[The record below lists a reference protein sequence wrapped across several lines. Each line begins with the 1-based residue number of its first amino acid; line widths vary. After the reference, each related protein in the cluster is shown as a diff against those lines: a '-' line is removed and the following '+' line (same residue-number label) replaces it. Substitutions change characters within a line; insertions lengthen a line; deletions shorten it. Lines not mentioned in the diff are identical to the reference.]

1 MTKKL
6 SVTELQSFLNLF
18 EEYLTQLGYATH
30 TLSGYRKD
38 IYEYFHFVYDKQIDF
53 SDADHK
59 TIREYFGDLKKRGL
73 TNSTLARRLSSI
85 KRFYKY
91 LIRNGYSDKERVILM
106 RTPKKDEKLV
116 DVLLLSNIDKIL
128 SMDDKGDFTIFRDKL
143 MLLFLYATG
152 LRVSEL
158 SSLTIE
164 MIAEKNKMIKV
175 LGKGNKQREIPI
187 LDVLFED
194 WQKYLSVRS
203 RIMRENAKSH
213 SYIFI
218 NRFGAKISDRSI
230 RNSMKRLI
238 VKSDT
243 HIDFSPHTLRHTFA
257 THLLDND
264 ADIRG
269 IQELLGHE
277 SISTTQKYTHVAT
290 SKLFEVYKKFHPH
303 S

>member
-1 MTKKL
+1 MIKKI
-6 SVTELQSFLNLF
+6 SVDELQVLLNQF

-30 TLSGYRKD
+30 TLSSYRKD
-38 IYEYFHFVYDKQIDF
+38 IYEYFHFIYDKNIDF

-59 TIREYFGDLKKRGL
+59 TVREYFSELKRRNI
-73 TNSTLARRLSSI
+73 TNATLARTLSSI

-91 LIRNGYSDKERVILM
+91 LIRNGHSDKNRIILM

-116 DVLLLSNIDKIL
+116 DVLLLSDVDKIL
-128 SMDDKGDFTIFRDKL
+128 NMDDKGDFTVFRDKL

-152 LRVSEL
+152 FRVSEL
-158 SSLTIE
+158 ASLTVD
-164 MIAEKNKMIKV
+164 MISEKNQMIKV
-175 LGKGNKQREIPI
+175 TGKGSKQREVPI

-194 WQKYLSVRS
+194 WEKYLFHRA
-203 RIMRENAKSH
+203 RIMRENSKNHDS
-213 SYIFI
+213 IFI
-218 NRFGAKISDRSI
+218 NRFGDRISDRSI

-238 VKSDT
+238 IKSDT
-243 HIDFSPHTLRHTFA
+243 GIDFSPHTLRHTFA

-277 SISTTQKYTHVAT
+277 SISTTQMYTHVAT